1 VVATVLLV
9 DDDAAYRSSLR
20 TFLEA
25 SYDLRVVG
33 DTGDGREAVDLA
45 ARLRPDAVVVDL
57 AMPGVGGLET
67 AEAIAAVLPGVV
79 IVVVTGSAAVPDDAP
94 TANPHVASW
103 LQKGDPLQVENVLRR
118 LTARATNRP

>member
-1 VVATVLLV
+1 MATVLLV

-33 DTGDGREAVDLA
+33 ETADGREAVELA
-45 ARLRPDAVVVDL
+45 DRLRPDAAVVDL

-67 AEAIAAVLPGVV
+67 AQAIAAALPEIV
-79 IVVVTGSAAVPDDAP
+79 IVVVTGSATAPEAGSADA
-94 TANPHVASW
+94 AGVAAW
-103 LQKGDPLQVENVLRR
+103 LQKGDPLQVENALRR
-118 LTARATNRP
+118 LIAQRRR